1 MKPGNQTQHALKK
14 ARPRPNP
21 DEELRAKRE
30 KRRRRWTELTE
41 KELLDAA
48 EKLLGRIPFRQL
60 TVQALTAQAGLARS
74 SFYNQFRD
82 MHDLL
87 ARLVSRHLE
96 QLRRIN
102 ENWGRALEKAGAWEA
117 SEGLRHPGAALREV
131 LVKGYRLYQQHYHL
145 LRALHDEASI
155 SPAIEGLRRRY
166 LDEIMRSAAE
176 QFRKAPRTGHAK
188 SVDTDEMAHIMTL
201 MYQSYVLDKLAR
213 GGRQNP
219 AEAAETAAT
228 LFECMMYGEVPQSA
242 RPSKPTAG
250 SGTSNDRDP

>member
-1 MKPGNQTQHALKK
+1 MKPGNQTQQGLRK
-14 ARPRPNP
+14 ARPQRTRY
-21 DEELRAKRE
+21 EELRDQRE

-41 KELLDAA
+41 NELLDAA
-48 EKLLGRIPFRQL
+48 EKLLGRIPFRRL
-60 TVQALTAQAGLARS
+60 TVQAVTAQAGLARS

-96 QLRRIN
+96 GLRRIN
-102 ENWGRALEKAGAWEA
+102 ENWGKVLEKAGA
-117 SEGLRHPGAALREV
+117 SDGPEGLRHRATALREV

-155 SPAIEGLRRRY
+155 SPAIEELRRRH

-176 QFRKAPRTGHAK
+176 QFRKVPRTGHAK

-219 AEAAETAAT
+219 AGAAETAAT
-228 LFECMMYGEVPQSA
+228 LFECMMYGEVPHW
-242 RPSKPTAG
+242 RG
-250 SGTSNDRDP
+250 R

>member
-1 MKPGNQTQHALKK
+1 MSQRVKSGNHTRQALRKP
-14 ARPRPNP
+14 RPRRPP
-21 DEELRAKRE
+21 YEELRANRE
-30 KRRRRWTELTE
+30 KRRRRWRELTE
-41 KELLDAA
+41 RELLDAG

-60 TVQALTAQAGLARS
+60 TVQAVTAQAGLARS

-102 ENWGRALEKAGAWEA
+102 ENWGKVLEKGGA
-117 SEGLRHPGAALREV
+117 SEGPEGMRHRGLALREV

-145 LRALHDEASI
+145 LRALYDEASI
-155 SPAIEGLRRRY
+155 SPAIEDLRRRY
-166 LDEIMRSAAE
+166 LDETMRSAAE
-176 QFRKAPRTGHAK
+176 QFRKVPRTGHAR

-228 LFECMMYGEVPQSA
+228 LFECMMYGEVSLPKIRSE
-242 RPSKPTAG
+242 
-250 SGTSNDRDP
+250 